1 MTTAKARTSHYI
13 GIDPSIRGTGVA
25 IASVTEGRVERRT
38 LRIAL
43 KENGPA
49 LLYLQCNV
57 FKNFI
62 NDARCNNDKIVGI
75 CIEGPS
81 LNSTN
86 RADALGQVRGAYNLF
101 CMQEYWPEAYPKEIP
116 PNSLKKFFAED
127 GAASKQEMKAIAIS
141 NGWPAKTDDEADAA
155 GLSELARA
163 LVDRDIHLTR
173 KQHEAIKSI
182 RGLMQTS
189 RLSLAKNL
197 ITNV

>member
-1 MTTAKARTSHYI
+1 MTTPKARTSHYI
-13 GIDPSIRGTGVA
+13 GIDPSTRGTGIA
-25 IASVTEGRVERRT
+25 ILSVTEGSLHQQT

-43 KENGPA
+43 KEDGPA

-62 NDARCNNDKIVGI
+62 RDARCHNDKIVGI

-101 CMQEYWPEAYPKEIP
+101 CMQEFWPSAYPKEVP
-116 PNSLKKFFAED
+116 PTSLKKFFV
-127 GAASKQEMKAIAIS
+127 GNGTASKAEMKEAATAR
-141 NGWPAKTDDEADAA
+141 GWDVRSDDEADAA
-155 GLSELARA
+155 GLAELARA
-163 LVDRDIHLTR
+163 LVDNDMVLTR
-173 KQHEAIKSI
+173 KQLEAVKSI